1 MFNIGPME
9 LILILIVALIIFGPA
24 KLPEIG
30 NALGKT
36 LREFK
41 KASDDLT
48 QEFTRELYSEAEQK
62 PGSSQQAASFT
73 EEAKNMEQSEGGEER
88 GRLKEDSGSSGEKP
102 LAG

>member
-30 NALGKT
+30 NALGKM

-48 QEFTRELYSEAEQK
+48 QEFTKELYSEAEQR
-62 PGSSQQAASFT
+62 PGSGEQAAST
-73 EEAKNMEQSEGGEER
+73 SEEAKSMEQSEGSEKPGGLE
-88 GRLKEDSGSSGEKP
+88 EDSGSFEEKP